1 MVAHSHAATYFVLKK
16 SEKGCFQQSFSRTE
30 TRALARRIKQRAFT
44 LSCLLLLSVADGP
57 SFAASNKVR
66 ITQLG
71 DITFGTIANL
81 STDATR
87 SESVCLFAD
96 TATNGYNI
104 TAAGT
109 GPGGAFQLS
118 SGLSSMPYEV
128 QWSSTPAQSS
138 GTQLAP
144 NLPLTGQASAATQ
157 QTCNNG
163 PATTASLI
171 IVLRTNALASATAGT
186 YNGTLTLVVGPE

>member
-1 MVAHSHAATYFVLKK
+1 MVAHSYAATFFVLEE
-16 SEKGCFQQSFSRTE
+16 SDEGCFRHSFSRAPS
-30 TRALARRIKQRAFT
+30 RALARTIKQRALT
-44 LSCLLLLSVADGP
+44 LCCSLLLSVAGAP

-71 DITFGTIANL
+71 DIAFGTIANL

-104 TAAGT
+104 TASGT
-109 GPGGAFQLS
+109 GPGGAFELS
-118 SGLSSMPYEV
+118 SGLSSMAYEV